1 MNLSKF
7 FFKIAV
13 TLAYVLGL
21 MLITLPI
28 AWVIVYT
35 KEEGWRYGFTFI
47 KNNFEVALFVS
58 FAIGFMVSVYHALK
72 FELIGESPLSNFLKS
87 TQVVNVMGEQSVKEL
102 ADSLQSNEYFWFKE
116 LNVNEDSITAR
127 LSVFYNY
134 KYSIWLGNWRRG
146 NVRLVL
152 LSPDRLTI
160 SKENNVFIVQSSP
173 FSKLWFIDFGRNFA
187 NVTEVAKA
195 IKGIK

>member
-21 MLITLPI
+21 MLIILPI

-87 TQVVNVMGEQSVKEL
+87 TQVVNVKGEQSVKEL
-102 ADSLQSNEYFWFKE
+102 VDSLQSNEYFWFKE
-116 LNVNEDSITAR
+116 LKVNEDSNTINFGSEQR
-127 LSVFYNY
+127 VFPLSMF
-134 KYSIWLGNWRRG
+134 KSHL
-146 NVRLVL
+146 
-152 LSPDRLTI
+152 
-160 SKENNVFIVQSSP
+160 ENNLPTKIQIIRTRSSVIRDHP
-173 FSKLWFIDFGRNFA
+173 
-187 NVTEVAKA
+187 
-195 IKGIK
+195 

>member
-21 MLITLPI
+21 MLIILPI
-28 AWVIVYT
+28 AWVIVYS

-58 FAIGFMVSVYHALK
+58 FAIGFMVSLYHALK

-87 TQVVNVMGEQSVKEL
+87 SQVVKVKGDKSIKEL
-102 ADSLQSNEYFWFKE
+102 ADSLQSNDYFWFKE
-116 LNVNEDSITAR
+116 LTVTEDSITAR
-127 LSVFYNY
+127 VNVFYNY
-134 KYSIWLGNWRRG
+134 KYSIWLGKWRSG
-146 NVRLVL
+146 NVRMVL
-152 LSPDRLTI
+152 LSPDKLTI
-160 SKENNVFIVQSSP
+160 MKEKAGFTIESKP
-173 FSKLWFIDFGRNFA
+173 FSKFWFIDFGRNFA
-187 NVTEVAKA
+187 NVTLVAKE

>member
-1 MNLSKF
+1 
-7 FFKIAV
+7 
-13 TLAYVLGL
+13 
-21 MLITLPI
+21 
-28 AWVIVYT
+28 
-35 KEEGWRYGFTFI
+35 
-47 KNNFEVALFVS
+47 
-58 FAIGFMVSVYHALK
+58 MVSVYHALK

-87 TQVVNVMGEQSVKEL
+87 TQVVNVKGEQSVKEL

-116 LNVNEDSITAR
+116 LKVNEDSITAR
-127 LSVFYNY
+127 INVFYNY
-134 KYSIWLGNWRRG
+134 KYSIWLGKWRRG

-160 SKENNVFIVQSSP
+160 LKENNGFIVQSSP